1 MCAIPTVP
9 MAIMRILPTANVLPV
24 ISSALSVVHLLLTAR
39 PVLLPHP
46 TKHIL
51 LAVHVLFLLPVQLVP
66 THNHLLTF
74 VQLAIHLVLHVKELK
89 ITVQPVC

>member
-1 MCAIPTVP
+1 MCAIPTAP

-51 LAVHVLFLLPVQLVP
+51 LAVHVLFLLPVLLAP
-66 THNHLLTF
+66 TLNHLLTF
-74 VQLAIHLVLHVKELK
+74 VHLAIHLALHVKELK
-89 ITVQPVC
+89 TTAQLAC